1 MFNHKE
7 FYNLKQSVTFT
18 RRLYSSLYLIGH
30 DWQNCFIKGDDQF
43 CFNLTTHI
51 FIDEFIKE
59 NNL

>member
-1 MFNHKE
+1 MFSQFE
-7 FYNLKQSVTFT
+7 FYNLKHSASFT
-18 RRLYSSLYLIGH
+18 RRIHNNLYLIGH
-30 DWQNCFIKGDDQF
+30 DWRNCFIKGDYTF